1 MHSWSYNIKFPS
13 TPTNNK
19 DDKKLLLLYTK
30 NVTALPIIL
39 RMYLWNKHGKIST
52 SRFHK
57 TMANYALIFKR
68 FTGRYSYLPGSQPL
82 STNTV
87 VHLIKSSYDA
97 NKDNDI
103 FSALI
108 YDLKC

>member
-1 MHSWSYNIKFPS
+1 
-13 TPTNNK
+13 
-19 DDKKLLLLYTK
+19 
-30 NVTALPIIL
+30 
-39 RMYLWNKHGKIST
+39 
-52 SRFHK
+52 
-57 TMANYALIFKR
+57 MANYALIFKR